1 MKLKKIRELLRCPK
15 ELPVETALC
24 LTFFMIAVFHTAT
37 EHWDGETGVMLSA
50 VNGDILM
57 LFAPLF
63 VLTFYL
69 HRVNRWAYC
78 LSYLLFIP
86 LMALNLKPF
95 LWSTAFGFTYALAAI
110 LLVIGIRK
118 MSNRPFAAH
127 LLHVVTQMFFGV
139 LVAGLLNIAVVAIS
153 ASFFYIFGIKEPTN
167 YYEYL
172 YQFIWIVVA
181 PLACATFISRDEYAE
196 TDLPKVIRL
205 ILNAIL
211 SPAIIIYTVI
221 LYAYFIKIACTWDLP
236 KGGVAYMV
244 MGFVTV
250 SLAGYLSQY
259 LLPKR
264 YFDWFYRHFTWIAI
278 PPLIMFWIGSLYRIR
293 LYSFTEGRFY
303 LLVAG
308 VLMTLFVLMLLWK
321 KTRRF
326 QLMALIFGAVIVLF
340 TYIPGISAKSIGL
353 RCQKARLEQIASKL
367 HLTDPQTGK
376 FVKILDTQRISSDS
390 LLSAQYVEA
399 DDVVEYVRHE
409 MGDSLF
415 EQKYGK
421 WEVELYEIRYT
432 NDLSEKNN
440 RLERTMPI
448 DMGEY
453 GILLNPENYRVL
465 DNDTTVIL
473 RDESLRK
480 VVLRERMKK
489 AEKLDSPEL
498 YVYGNDSLLVVF
510 STVWVD
516 SSRQICSVSDYNFQV
531 FTKKTPMPEKK

>member
-57 LFAPLF
+57 LFVPLF

-118 MSNRPFAAH
+118 MANRPFAAH

-353 RCQKARLEQIASKL
+353 RCQKVRLEQIASKL

-453 GILLNPENYRVL
+453 AILLNPENYRVL

-510 STVWVD
+510 STVWAD
-516 SSRQICSVSDYNFQV
+516 SSRQICRVSDYNFQV

>member
-57 LFAPLF
+57 LFVPLF

-353 RCQKARLEQIASKL
+353 RCQKVRLEQIASKL

-421 WEVELYEIRYT
+421 WDVKLYEIRYT

-453 GILLNPENYRVL
+453 AVLLNPENYRVL

-510 STVWVD
+510 STVWAD
-516 SSRQICSVSDYNFQV
+516 SSRQICRVSDYNFQV

>member
-1 MKLKKIRELLRCPK
+1 MKFKKIRELLRCPK

-37 EHWDGETGVMLSA
+37 EHWDEETGVMLSA

-57 LFAPLF
+57 LFVPLF

-353 RCQKARLEQIASKL
+353 RCQKVRLEQIASKL

-421 WEVELYEIRYT
+421 WDVKLYEIRYT

-453 GILLNPENYRVL
+453 AVLLNSENYRVL

-510 STVWVD
+510 STVWAD

>member
-1 MKLKKIRELLRCPK
+1 MKFKKIRELLRCPK

-37 EHWDGETGVMLSA
+37 EHWDEETGVMLSA

-57 LFAPLF
+57 LFVPLF

-78 LSYLLFIP
+78 LSYLLLIP

-353 RCQKARLEQIASKL
+353 RCQKVRLEQIASKL

-453 GILLNPENYRVL
+453 AILLNPENYRVL

-510 STVWVD
+510 STVWAD

>member
-57 LFAPLF
+57 LFVPLF

-367 HLTDPQTGK
+367 HLPDPQTGK

-399 DDVVEYVRHE
+399 DDVVGYVRHE

-453 GILLNPENYRVL
+453 AILLNPENYRVL

-510 STVWVD
+510 STVWAD
-516 SSRQICSVSDYNFQV
+516 SSRQICSVSDYTFQV

>member
-57 LFAPLF
+57 LFVPLF

-353 RCQKARLEQIASKL
+353 RCQKARLGQIASKL

-421 WEVELYEIRYT
+421 WDVKLYEIRYT

-453 GILLNPENYRVL
+453 AVLLNPENYRVL

-510 STVWVD
+510 STVWAD
-516 SSRQICSVSDYNFQV
+516 SSRQICCVSDYNFQV

>member
-57 LFAPLF
+57 LFVPLF

-421 WEVELYEIRYT
+421 WDVKLYEIRYT

-453 GILLNPENYRVL
+453 AILLNPENYRVL

-510 STVWVD
+510 STVWAD
-516 SSRQICSVSDYNFQV
+516 SSRQICRVSDYNFQV